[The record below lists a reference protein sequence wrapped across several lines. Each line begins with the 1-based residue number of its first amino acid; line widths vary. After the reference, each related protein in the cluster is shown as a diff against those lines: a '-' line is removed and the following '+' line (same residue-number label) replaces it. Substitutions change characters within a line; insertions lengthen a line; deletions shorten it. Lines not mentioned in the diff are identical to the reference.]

1 VHNPGRDANPG
12 QDYVISSTR
21 NTTGKRKRRVKR
33 KGSDRKVKAMTFLT
47 ALFPYKGP
55 LHEREMRA
63 LDEVRDVYG
72 IRIVSIDEK
81 KQRILVEYDASRLLQ
96 SDILFLLRNAG
107 LWVQN
112 DAGKAA

>member
-1 VHNPGRDANPG
+1 
-12 QDYVISSTR
+12 
-21 NTTGKRKRRVKR
+21 
-33 KGSDRKVKAMTFLT
+33 MTFLT

-55 LHEREMRA
+55 LHEGEMRA
-63 LDEVRDVYG
+63 LDDVRDVYG
-72 IRIVSIDEK
+72 IRIVSIDER

-107 LWVQN
+107 LDVQN